1 MAKRIVID
9 SSALLAIYFGEPE
22 SIPLATVLRE
32 AVERHI
38 SSFTLLESSVV
49 VLRRTGLQGRI
60 LFDSLCKRSLL
71 KIVPFTDQQL
81 HWARSASVHFGK
93 GRHPASLNLGD
104 CCSYALAKATGLPL
118 LCKGK
123 DFSQTDL
130 ELVPY

>member
-1 MAKRIVID
+1 LAKRIVID

-22 SIPLATVLRE
+22 SVHIVSALRE
-32 AVERHI
+32 AVERQI
-38 SSFTLLESSVV
+38 SSFTFLESSVV
-49 VLRRTGLQGRI
+49 ALRRTGVQGRI
-60 LFDSLCKRSLL
+60 LFDSLCEKSLL
-71 KIVPFTDQQL
+71 KIVPFTEEQL
-81 HWARSASVHFGK
+81 RWARSAWAHFGK

-130 ELVPY
+130 DLVPY